1 MMSRWAGVSHIMLGG
16 MSEQAIVINGKLISE
31 CIYMMITFTFLNNLA
46 ELGKE
51 YWKIVTEAIVAALI
65 IEQVLWM
72 CQEWY

>member
-1 MMSRWAGVSHIMLGG
+1 

-51 YWKIVTEAIVAALI
+51 YWKIVTEVIVAALI